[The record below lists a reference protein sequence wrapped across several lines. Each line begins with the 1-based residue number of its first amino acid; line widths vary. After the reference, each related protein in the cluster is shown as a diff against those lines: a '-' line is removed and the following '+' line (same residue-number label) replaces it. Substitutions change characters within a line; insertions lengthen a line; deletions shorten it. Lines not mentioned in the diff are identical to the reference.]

1 MDASADSETAT
12 GFELMVARAVER
24 IPEPFRSQLNSVA
37 IVIDDDPS
45 SEQLA
50 AARAR
55 GLFGLYQG
63 VPRTAFGAD
72 HAPIASKI
80 TIFRHALEWFYPDPA
95 ARERAVEQTV
105 FHEVAH
111 HFGISDARLRE
122 LQRTK

>member
-1 MDASADSETAT
+1 MDATSDSETTAD
-12 GFELMVARAVER
+12 FEQMVARAVER
-24 IPEPFRSQLNSVA
+24 IPEPFRSLLNSVA

-50 AARAR
+50 AVRAR

-95 ARERAVEQTV
+95 AREEAVEQTV
-105 FHEVAH
+105 LHEVAH

-122 LQRTK
+122 LQQRR